1 MDRVTGYYWK
11 IAKEKGLKKLEAEY
25 YEWNKPA
32 EMLYIKRLKYLV
44 EGRKKF
50 SGRLKDG
57 IYVDKILIGNV
68 INKDLKEYS

>member
-1 MDRVTGYYWK
+1 
-11 IAKEKGLKKLEAEY
+11 
-25 YEWNKPA
+25 
-32 EMLYIKRLKYLV
+32 MLYIKRLKYLV

-68 INKDLKEYS
+68 IDKDLKEYS